1 MLFTRQTIIDIVKF
15 IHVLIIIIV
24 VFGPWYIKNR
34 RILASILFFYI
45 VLIVQWSVF
54 DFCII
59 TKLECALS
67 NNELDISTEPG
78 TVGQF
83 LNKTIGLNSNDLKDI
98 ECMVLLLNGLL
109 IHYKLMKL
117 M

>member
-1 MLFTRQTIIDIVKF
+1 MLFTRQTVIDLVKLF
-15 IHVLIIIIV
+15 HVLIMVIV
-24 VFGPWYIKNR
+24 IFGPWYIKNK

-45 VLIVQWSVF
+45 VLIVQWYVF

-59 TKLECALS
+59 TKLESALS
-67 NNELDISTEPG
+67 SDDLDISTEPG
-78 TVGQF
+78 TVGKF